1 MSAAGPEQAAPSP
14 STGTPGEALPKQR
27 WVRFEECSNF
37 RDLGG
42 YPAGEGR
49 QTKWGLVFR
58 SGLLHRFT
66 EADLLAFGEL
76 GIKAVFDLRST
87 GERQQGPSPVAS
99 VHLPLAEEMA
109 TYELMGIFTVSGRR
123 EAEEAVVG
131 LYLSNLHRRA
141 SVLGDLFTR
150 LCEPTNLPAL
160 FHCTAGKDRTGL
172 AAALLLSALGTDRD
186 TVIADYALSGDVPTP
201 DADAFRPALLSA
213 GVPADAIDVFFGAHP
228 DLMARALAE
237 LDEQY
242 GGPLQYLLG
251 PAGLKPA
258 TLDALRELLTEPA
271 GMSQA
276 AG

>member
-1 MSAAGPEQAAPSP
+1 VNADGLEQAAAVSP
-14 STGTPGEALPKQR
+14 DTRQR
-27 WVRFEECSNF
+27 WVRFERCSNF

-42 YPAGEGR
+42 YPAGKGR
-49 QTKWGLVFR
+49 QTRWGRVFR

-66 EADLLAFGEL
+66 EADLSAFGRL
-76 GIKAVFDLRST
+76 GIKAVFDLRSA
-87 GERQQGPSPVAS
+87 GERQQTPSPVAS

-109 TYELMGIFTVSGRR
+109 TYELMGIFTVSNRR
-123 EAEEAVVG
+123 EAEEAVLR

-141 SVLGDLFTR
+141 GVLGDLLTR
-150 LCEPTNLPAL
+150 LCQPDNLPAL

-186 TVIADYALSGDVPTP
+186 TVIADYALSGDVPAP
-201 DADAFRPALLSA
+201 DIDAFRPALLAA

-242 GGPLQYLLG
+242 GGPVEYLLG
-251 PAGLKPA
+251 PAGVGPA
-258 TLDALRELLTEPA
+258 TLHALRDLLTEPA
-271 GMSQA
+271 GMAQA
-276 AG
+276 SG